1 MATIS
6 YGKERPVCTEK
17 TEECHKLNR
26 HVEFKVKTRELAKT
40 EELPKVE
47 LPKVE
52 LPQSEEAPKTEEG
65 PTSE

>member
-17 TEECHKLNR
+17 TDECHRLNR

-40 EELPKVE
+40 EELPK
-47 LPKVE
+47 
-52 LPQSEEAPKTEEG
+52 SEEAPKTEEA
-65 PTSE
+65 PTNEETPKSE